1 MPRDFL
7 THDKRKAPE
16 PLEGNIPAVVLS
28 LTVAWGVL
36 LLGSLPFHARLADHD
51 AEWWIWSCGAGVLL
65 GLYGLWFVRR
75 REAALRRAAAASGAV
90 DSEQSAGSSPATAP
104 GGEEGTGTGEAD
116 APSPPRGPEDGT
128 ASDHR
133 G

>member
-16 PLEGNIPAVVLS
+16 PLEGNIPTVVLV

-36 LLGSLPFHARLADHD
+36 LLGSLPFHSRLADHD
-51 AEWWIWSCGAGVLL
+51 AQWWIWSCGAGVLM
-65 GLYGLWFVRR
+65 GLYGLWFVHR
-75 REAALRRAAAASGAV
+75 REAALRRAARTTPSADSG
-90 DSEQSAGSSPATAP
+90 DRPEGSPPGAP
-104 GGEEGTGTGEAD
+104 TGENPSGGEEAD
-116 APSPPRGPEDGT
+116 APSPPDEPGRGT

-133 G
+133 R